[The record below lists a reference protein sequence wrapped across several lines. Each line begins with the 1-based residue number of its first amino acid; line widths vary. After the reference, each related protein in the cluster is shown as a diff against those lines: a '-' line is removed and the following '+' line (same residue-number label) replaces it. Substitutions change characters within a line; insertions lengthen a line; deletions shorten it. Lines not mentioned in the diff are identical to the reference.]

1 MAVPQNAPT
10 LTRPLCLGSAG
21 PPVRALQTFLNGS
34 GMALGPP
41 VPVDGR
47 FARSTHVAVVLFQ
60 RRKGLKPDGVVGR
73 KTAEAIGWHYTPVN
87 EKPYTISYESPSMP
101 AVTPP
106 LAVVAEAIRIGM
118 DQLAEKIV
126 DDFWVAYSN
135 PNNDASYQEFMGR
148 VYSEQPDLSGK
159 QFRQRT
165 LRIQDVIFHYRRFVK
180 TLSEIVIASVDDP
193 QNLLKQLRNAFSE
206 FVDQVIRACN
216 GIDFYYG
223 ITDHCRQRVKSLNYD
238 SIVGTVASLL
248 SGDRTATFA
257 VAQVQ
262 IAFQTLMHFDQ
273 FNPYPYADRP
283 SLEWL
288 EKFNITG

>member
-21 PPVRALQTFLNGS
+21 PPVRALQAFLNGA

-87 EKPYTISYESPSMP
+87 EKPYTISYESPSLP

-118 DQLAEKIV
+118 AQFAEKIV
-126 DDFWVAYSN
+126 DDFWDAYTYPESD
-135 PNNDASYQEFMGR
+135 PQFREFMGR
-148 VYSEQPDLSGK
+148 VYSEQPDLSKK

-165 LRIQDVIFHYRRFVK
+165 LRIQDVIFHYRRFMKALGEMVE
-180 TLSEIVIASVDDP
+180 LSMTDP
-193 QNLLKQLRNAFSE
+193 QSVPKKLREAFSE
-206 FVDQVIRACN
+206 FANQVITACN
-216 GIDFYYG
+216 GVDFYYG
-223 ITDHCRQRVKSLNYD
+223 NTQRCRKRVHDFRYD
-238 SIVGTVASLL
+238 SIVGTVGSLL
-248 SGDRTATFA
+248 SGDRTVTFA

-262 IAFQTLMHFDQ
+262 IVFQSMAY
-273 FNPYPYADRP
+273 FNQLNGFNSVDRP
-283 SLEWL
+283 SLE
-288 EKFNITG
+288 